1 MVDSLPLTHYAPLAD
16 RPGFIQ
22 VLQRLIG
29 ELKAARVHPDDFA
42 RAVRALGDEPRL
54 AELAQIY
61 AAYQARLQAQGW
73 ADRAGLGWLA
83 VEALEQRAPDVGR
96 DWPLLAVDGFDSFT
110 PIQTALLQALA
121 GRVGEL
127 VVTLTGEPG
136 WRPAHP
142 GAQTFCQDP
151 RRAGSRAG
159 HARRTVAATRSA

>member
-1 MVDSLPLTHYAPLAD
+1 MVDSLPLIHYAPLAD

-42 RAVRALGDEPRL
+42 GRADCWATSRDL

-73 ADRAGLGWLA
+73 ADCAGLGWLA

-96 DWPLLAVDGFDSFT
+96 DWPFVAVDGFDSFT
-110 PIQTALLQALA
+110 PIQTALLC
-121 GRVGEL
+121 
-127 VVTLTGEPG
+127 
-136 WRPAHP
+136 RPSP
-142 GAQTFCQDP
+142 
-151 RRAGSRAG
+151 
-159 HARRTVAATRSA
+159 AASASWSSP